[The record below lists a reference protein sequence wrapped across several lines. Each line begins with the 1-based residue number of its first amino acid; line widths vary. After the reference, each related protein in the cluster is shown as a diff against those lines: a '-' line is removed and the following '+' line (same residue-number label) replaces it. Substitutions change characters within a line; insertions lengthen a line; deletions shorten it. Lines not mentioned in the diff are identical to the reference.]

1 MQRAAGYKSTML
13 AGPPEPVQ
21 LTPSLTVEAAFP
33 TSDELAC
40 VPIRYL
46 LNQVIV
52 VFVYLQTSA
61 NSSVSERLRCVV
73 LLRSTDE
80 ASERRVLRL
89 AYFSEI
95 KRTRLIDEE
104 HLSHFSTLAEKK
116 SCLANVV
123 QPVCG

>member
-1 MQRAAGYKSTML
+1 MQRPAGYKSTML

-21 LTPSLTVEAAFP
+21 LTPSLTVETAFP
-33 TSDELAC
+33 TSDKLAC

-61 NSSVSERLRCVV
+61 HTSVSERLRCVV

-80 ASERRVLRL
+80 ASEKRVLRL

-95 KRTRLIDEE
+95 KRTRLID
-104 HLSHFSTLAEKK
+104 
-116 SCLANVV
+116 
-123 QPVCG
+123 